1 MSDVPDLADVDVVRY
16 RWIDF
21 ANVVRAKGLYLP
33 RSGPQPH
40 AGSGPGAADSPTLA
54 TSVGISQAQYSLPV
68 TVDAVVPETGLL
80 PTHDLSLRPDFAS
93 LARLPYA
100 PGNAAV
106 ACDILDR
113 GEPWPLCPRTFLR
126 RTADRTAAVGWDVRV
141 GTELEFQLFR
151 AQPWQESGELVAADS
166 TAFAQESG
174 FDAHAA
180 FLADVLGA
188 LAAQQVLVHQ
198 LHPESGGGQ
207 FEISLRHLPP
217 VAAADAV
224 ITARQ
229 TIHAVA
235 AAHGLI
241 VSFLPVLAP
250 DGVGSGMHVHI
261 SVTGSGTDGLGE
273 DRDAVVGG
281 VLEHL
286 PALLALTAP
295 TPMSHVRFRP
305 HYWAG
310 AFRCWGYEN
319 KEAALRVTRSTDGV
333 VRDVEYKAMD
343 TTANPYLAFGGLL
356 AAAIDGAE
364 RRLVPPPP
372 FDGDPGLL
380 SPAERDEL
388 GIAALPSSPAQP
400 QAALAADEV
409 LREAMGERLHRTYLA
424 LKAEESRQLEAL
436 AFDSRTR
443 LLLQRY

>member
-1 MSDVPDLADVDVVRY
+1 MSLSEDLTGVDVLRY

-21 ANVVRAKGLYLP
+21 ANVVRAKGLSL
-33 RSGPQPH
+33 SGWEHQTS
-40 AGSGPGAADSPTLA
+40 AGQDAEAAA
-54 TSVGISQAQYSLPV
+54 TSGLPTAVGISQAQYSLPV
-68 TVDAVVPETGLL
+68 TVDAVVAETGLL

-93 LARLPYA
+93 LVRLPYV

-106 ACDILDR
+106 ACDIVDR
-113 GEPWPLCPRTFLR
+113 GEPWPVCPRTFLR
-126 RTADRTAAVGWDVRV
+126 RMAQRAADVGWQVRV

-151 AQPWQESGELVAADS
+151 AQPWQQSGELVAADS

-174 FDAHAA
+174 FDVHAA
-180 FLADVLGA
+180 FLRELLAT

-207 FEISLRHLPP
+207 FEVSLRHLPP

-229 TIHAVA
+229 SVHAVA

-241 VSFLPVLAP
+241 ASFLPVLAP
-250 DGVGSGMHVHI
+250 DGVGSGMHVHL
-261 SVTGSGTDGLGE
+261 SVTGSDTDGLGE

-295 TPMSHVRFRP
+295 TPMSGIRFRP

-310 AFRCWGYEN
+310 AFQCWGYEN
-319 KEAALRVTRSTDGV
+319 KEAALRVTRSADGA

-343 TTANPYLAFGGLL
+343 ATANPYLALGGLL
-356 AAAIDGAE
+356 AAAVDGAE
-364 RRLVPPPP
+364 RRIVPPPP

-380 SPAERDEL
+380 SQSQRTEL

-409 LREAMGERLHRTYLA
+409 LREAMGEQLHRTYLA
-424 LKAEESRQLEAL
+424 LKREESRQLEAMD
-436 AFDSRTR
+436 FDSRTR